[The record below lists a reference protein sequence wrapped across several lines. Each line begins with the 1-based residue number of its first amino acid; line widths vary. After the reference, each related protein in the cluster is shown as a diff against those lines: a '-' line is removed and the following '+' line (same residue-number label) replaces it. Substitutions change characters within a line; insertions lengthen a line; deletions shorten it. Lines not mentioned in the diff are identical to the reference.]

1 MTRKNKKILVTGS
14 SGFIGKKL
22 VRKLTASKYKVITAD
37 IKEGID
43 LTDFNE
49 AKKIDGFDVVIHLAA
64 HTFVP
69 DSFKKPWEYYNNNI
83 RSTLNLLEICRAQ
96 KAGIIY
102 LSSYVYGKP
111 EYVPIDEKHP
121 IRGYNPYSQTKIICE
136 QMCEGF
142 HRDQNVPAVI
152 LRPSNIYGEGQ
163 KENFLIP
170 KILSQLKTGK
180 IILKYSKPK
189 RDFIFVDDFVEALCL
204 ILKKEIK
211 GFEKYNIGFGK
222 SYSVEAIVN
231 IIKKIVK
238 KDLTV
243 HFEKESGRNDIM
255 DTAYNIE
262 KIKLFLEW
270 EPSFDIEQ
278 GLEKLIRIEGTQ
290 PDPSGLL

>member
-1 MTRKNKKILVTGS
+1 M
-14 SGFIGKKL
+14 
-22 VRKLTASKYKVITAD
+22 RKLTASKYKVITAD

-111 EYVPIDEKHP
+111 GYLPIDEKHP

-136 QMCEGF
+136 QMCEGY
-142 HRDQNVPAVI
+142 HRDHSVPSVI
-152 LRPSNIYGEGQ
+152 LRPSNIYGDGQ
-163 KENFLIP
+163 NKSFLIP
-170 KILSQLKTGK
+170 KILRQLKTGK
-180 IILKYSKPK
+180 ITLKYSKPK
-189 RDFIFVDDFVEALCL
+189 RDYIFVDDFVEALCL

-211 GFEKYNIGFGK
+211 GFDIYNIGFGK
-222 SYSVEAIVN
+222 SYSVEEIVT
-231 IIKKIVK
+231 IIKKIVGQNII
-238 KDLTV
+238 V
-243 HFEKESGRNDIM
+243 QFEKASGRDDIM
-255 DTAYNIE
+255 DTVYNVD

-270 EPSFDIEQ
+270 EPRIDIEQ